1 MILSSGDTQW
11 DPESLGTRT
20 VQFYLLYTTQST
32 PGEDLG
38 LWMACIVIGTLGF
51 FGSFAVDRTYSLLY

>member
-1 MILSSGDTQW
+1 MILSSGDTHR

-20 VQFYLLYTTQST
+20 VQFYLLNTTKST

-38 LWMACIVIGTLGF
+38 LWMACIVIETMGF
-51 FGSFAVDRTYSLLY
+51 FGSLHLDRTYSLLC